1 MARGG
6 LKTPE
11 PGRVTGRVGDGVGES
26 EADGGR
32 RFSTLHCTGM
42 MRSRERGRKRSRV
55 EVRMKS
61 KTRLSGFSREASR
74 HTSGRRRMWSVVC
87 GAPAGGEFGWRWA
100 TAGLTQWATLS
111 TAGRADLH
119 LPLPA

>member
-11 PGRVTGRVGDGVGES
+11 PGRVTGRVGDGVGVS

-32 RFSTLHCTGM
+32 GYSTLHCTGV
-42 MRSRERGRKRSRV
+42 MRSRERGKEESGGG
-55 EVRMKS
+55 EDEKQD
-61 KTRLSGFSREASR
+61 KALRLSRGFTT
-74 HTSGRRRMWSVVC
+74 HVWSAADVVC
-87 GAPAGGEFGWRWA
+87 GAPADGEFGWRWA
-100 TAGLTQWATLS
+100 WACCCWATTLS

-119 LPLPA
+119 LPLPVEPA